1 MKASSQRDSRK
12 GNDQSCILAH
22 QEKAKCGKDRSTGV
36 FGPIAQKGKPSM
48 QMKTIQPTQTTMVH
62 DKEDNHKVARAKEK
76 QSYGGA
82 TKDEATDPQPF
93 AMV

>member
-1 MKASSQRDSRK
+1 
-12 GNDQSCILAH
+12 
-22 QEKAKCGKDRSTGV
+22 
-36 FGPIAQKGKPSM
+36 M